1 MQKYN
6 CLFRKYISKKTVF
19 TFLVLSLF
27 VTGCTEEKD
36 INPKLNTLLTTD
48 EDISSTTAI
57 LKGEILITGN
67 KNITE
72 YGIEISKNVYFSD
85 SETKGYQTSPSTGI
99 FQVEFTNLEPV
110 TTYYYKAYVL
120 INTARVYS
128 LNYEQFITKQVVK
141 GIKVIILK

>member
-72 YGIEISKNVYFSD
+72 YGIEIY
-85 SETKGYQTSPSTGI
+85 
-99 FQVEFTNLEPV
+99 LEPV